1 MMVVWQPLVSVK
13 EEPKDYIQQTDEM
26 LYGDTCEILEE
37 AGKYVKI
44 RSDYGYEGY
53 VLREALTELTVE
65 PNAMVSV
72 PFADFLPE
80 AKNWFAPVSVLPRGA
95 RVHVED
101 YPDRPRYGVGK
112 MHEGEDLY
120 VHKNHLREIPTGE
133 GTEEE
138 LREGIVK
145 AALSYLGVQ
154 YRWGGRTPAGVDCSG
169 LCFMAYRLNGLTIWR
184 DADFEKNPHLRKITI
199 EEAKP
204 GDLMFFPG
212 HIAMYLGNGEFVHST
227 AGVGMVVRDTLENAK
242 DLVAR
247 MHTVA
252 TYF

>member
-1 MMVVWQPLVSVK
+1 MMVVWYPYISVK
-13 EEPKDYIQQTDEM
+13 EEPKDDVQQTDEM

-53 VLREALTELTVE
+53 VLREALTDLTAE

-72 PFADFLPE
+72 PFADFLPQ
-80 AKNWFAPVSVLPRGA
+80 AMNWYAPVTVLPRGTKV
-95 RVHVED
+95 RVEE
-101 YPDRPRYGVGK
+101 YADRPRYGVGK
-112 MHEGEDLY
+112 MQDGKDLY
-120 VHKNHLREIPTGE
+120 VHRNHLCDIPTGE

-138 LREGIVK
+138 LRSRIVNT
-145 AALSYLGVQ
+145 ALSYLGVQ

-169 LCFMAYRLNGLTIWR
+169 LCFMAYRLNGITIWR
-184 DADFEKNPHLRKITI
+184 DADIDKNPSLRKITI
-199 EEAKP
+199 EEAKA
-204 GDLMFFPG
+204 GDLLFFPG

-227 AGVGMVVRDTLENAK
+227 AGVGMVVRDTFENAK
-242 DLVAR
+242 DLMAR